1 MSIFTPTRRG
11 NPCQICG
18 DTTGK
23 CRETDQTLLCMN
35 VTDASQPMPG
45 FTFIGRTKDDLWGK
59 WIANTIA
66 NNRESRQK
74 LRTAQN
80 RNSGQQSQRQRN
92 RSKISQHDRLD
103 SLSTHERDRQY
114 RPILNQLTLH
124 PDDRADLHRR
134 GLTDD
139 LIDRW
144 GFKSVEQWQSLEQTF
159 PSSLAGISANGR
171 SLNTPFPGYLCPIY
185 DTEERITGFQVRN
198 RALEPNTPKYYWLT
212 SRTKSNPDGATPH
225 LGNGELPLAVYSP
238 NQPPKRQAIALVEG
252 TGPKPLLTAH
262 RLGIVTIGAAGG
274 QFSNSPQMLRQILD
288 ETARQFDQKIVE
300 FYPDAGAICNP
311 HVLRQ
316 YRATWRLLKC
326 WGYTI
331 QVMWWKQFTKADPDI
346 DELSDLDSINSIT
359 DAEFDAIAR
368 HPEQILTQLTTL
380 FRLEKG
386 KQKKR
391 QRRQSAHSPSSS
403 ADETLAI
410 QTYQPGMR
418 LQTWKGAIANG
429 YRYILDSSTTGTGKS
444 FDAGNAT
451 LDLAD
456 DVRQIIYLSDQHRN
470 PTVDTLKIQNG
481 WVDLDARHDG
491 LIRETTVNGQIRLRR
506 PLRREIPDTPANCSR
521 TSVIST
527 LRAKHVDGAD
537 TASLICGTCPLR
549 DRCAQSK
556 GVGYGF
562 LSQRQSA
569 LASPKFRAHPDSLPA
584 PMEYQYDSVVAIW
597 DEPGQT
603 FQVKHDIHVTLD
615 DLEQVITSL
624 LKTPE
629 QFETIQPLLTALL
642 PYLDGSM
649 HLGKFGLTHTQ
660 VVDFLPNLGTL
671 DISAIEHVLVP
682 NLSFLNKVDQDK
694 TNPGDRPQSH
704 SLAGDDRV
712 IEHAENSVVKQWLPT
727 LLRVLTGQIQGALSI
742 KQGLLTIAL
751 PDTHHRAIAGA
762 SKATIFLDATLT
774 RDDLALK
781 LGCSPD
787 EILEIRQEM
796 SRPENLVITQVTDL
810 GRMGMQRGKQQQ
822 QRTKILVEH
831 YKQRDPTTKVI
842 DFKKYHGDGAWWR
855 DSRGVNDFT
864 EINTLILVGTPCR
877 NIIDQAAEYAILTGA
892 YDLDNQGFKA
902 FVDRAIQADFYQ
914 AIGRLRAHRRLSEQ
928 LQVVI
933 LSNFELD
940 LSTHHVSASDVTPEA
955 STKQERFVAAAL
967 HAMNHLTDQNKK
979 VTQTAIAKLTGYS
992 QQYLSRFW
1000 KLLLMLLKES
1010 NSASG
1015 RVSQAEIHAPD
1026 SVVQNTSQLTAILN
1040 RPDEPAPKTEIPHL
1054 LEKLNDMFQ
1063 QLTVR
1068 QWRQVWNRLS
1078 ASEHIKIL
1086 SILLSTLPIG
1096 QIKCAVQ
1103 AFI

>member
-35 VTDASQPMPG
+35 IADASQPIPG

-59 WIANTIA
+59 WIATNIRA
-66 NNRESRQK
+66 QN
-74 LRTAQN
+74 LRTTAHD
-80 RNSGQQSQRQRN
+80 RNHGQQSRKQQRTK
-92 RSKISQHDRLD
+92 SEISQQYCPD
-103 SLSTHERDRQY
+103 SLSNDERDRLY
-114 RPILNQLTLH
+114 RQILSQLTLH

-134 GLTDD
+134 GLTTE
-139 LIDRW
+139 LIHHW
-144 GFKSVEQWQSLEQTF
+144 GFKSVEQWQSLDQVF
-159 PSSLAGISANGR
+159 PTSLAGISSSGR

-185 DTEERITGFQVRN
+185 DIKGRITGFQVRN

-212 SRTKSNPDGATPH
+212 SKTKSSPDGATPH

-238 NQPPKRQAIALVEG
+238 NQPPQKEAIALVEG
-252 TGPKPLLTAH
+252 TGPKPLLTAQ
-262 RLGIVTIGAAGG
+262 RLGIITIGAAGG
-274 QFSNSPQMLRQILD
+274 QFSSSRQTLRQILD
-288 ETARQFDQKIVE
+288 ETTCQFSQKIVE

-316 YRATWRLLKC
+316 YRATWRLLKS

-331 QVMWWKQFTKADPDI
+331 QVMWWKQLTKADPDI
-346 DELSDLDSINSIT
+346 DELSDLSSISSIT
-359 DAEFDAIAR
+359 EAEFDAIAR
-368 HPEQILTQLTTL
+368 HPQQVLTQLTTL

-391 QRRQSAHSPSSS
+391 RRRQSNPPLSSS
-403 ADETLAI
+403 PDEKLTI
-410 QTYQPGMR
+410 QIYQPGMR
-418 LQTWKGAIANG
+418 LQTWQGAIAKG

-481 WVDLDARHDG
+481 WVDLDARHNG
-491 LIRETTVNGQIRLRR
+491 LIHETTVNGQIRLRR
-506 PLRREIPDTPANCSR
+506 PLRRETPDTPANCSR
-521 TSVIST
+521 NSVIST

-556 GVGYGF
+556 GTGYGF
-562 LSQRQSA
+562 LNQRQSA

-584 PMEYQYDSVVAIW
+584 PVEYQYDSVIAIW

-603 FQVKHDIHVTLD
+603 FRVKQDIHVTLD
-615 DLEQVITSL
+615 DLEHVITSL

-629 QFETIQPLLTALL
+629 QFDTIQPLLTALL

-660 VVDFLPNLGTL
+660 VVDSLPNLDTL
-671 DISAIEHVLVP
+671 DISAIEHTLVP
-682 NLSFLNKVDQDK
+682 NLSFLNKTAHDT
-694 TNPGDRPQSH
+694 TNSGDRPLQRH
-704 SLAGDDRV
+704 SLVGDESV
-712 IEHAENSVVKQWLPT
+712 VEHAENSVVKQWLPT
-727 LLRVLTGQIQGALSI
+727 LLRVLAEQIQGSLSI

-751 PDTHHRAIAGA
+751 PDTRHRAIAHA
-762 SKATIFLDATLT
+762 AKATIFLDATLT
-774 RDDLALK
+774 RHDLALK

-787 EILEIRQEM
+787 EILEIRQEI
-796 SRPENLVITQVTDL
+796 SHPENLIVTQVTDL
-810 GRMGMQRGKQQQ
+810 GRMGMQRGQQQQ
-822 QRTKILVEH
+822 QRAKILIEH

-877 NIIDQAAEYAILTGA
+877 NIIDQADEYAILTGT

-902 FVDRAIQADFYQ
+902 FIDRAIQADFYQ
-914 AIGRLRAHRRLSEQ
+914 AIGRLRAHRRTSET
-928 LQVVI
+928 LQVII
-933 LSNFELD
+933 LSNFELE
-940 LSTHHVSASDVTPEA
+940 LSTHQVSASNVTPEA
-955 STKQERFVAAAL
+955 STKQERFIAAAL
-967 HAMNHLTDQNKK
+967 QAMNDLNSQSQK

-1015 RVSQAEIHAPD
+1015 SVYQSKLHAPD
-1026 SVVQNTSQLTAILN
+1026 SAVRNTGQQLTAILN
-1040 RPDEPAPKTEIPHL
+1040 RPNESTTGTEI
-1054 LEKLNDMFQ
+1054 
-1063 QLTVR
+1063 
-1068 QWRQVWNRLS
+1068 
-1078 ASEHIKIL
+1078 A
-1086 SILLSTLPIG
+1086 
-1096 QIKCAVQ
+1096 
-1103 AFI
+1103 

>member
-1 MSIFTPTRRG
+1 MSVFTPTRRE

-35 VTDASQPMPG
+35 IADASQPIPG
-45 FTFIGRTKDDLWGK
+45 FTFIGRTKDELWGK
-59 WIANTIA
+59 WIANNTPW
-66 NNRESRQK
+66 K
-74 LRTAQN
+74 LEPSTPQDRNHQQQN
-80 RNSGQQSQRQRN
+80 RIPKRD
-92 RSKISQHDRLD
+92 RSKISHPSRPE
-103 SLSTHERDRQY
+103 SLSNDERDRRY
-114 RPILNQLTLH
+114 RQILNQLTLH
-124 PDDRADLHRR
+124 PGDRADLHRR
-134 GLTDD
+134 GITDD
-139 LIDRW
+139 LIHHW
-144 GFKSVEQWQSLEQTF
+144 GFKSVEQWQSLDQTF
-159 PSSLAGISANGR
+159 PSSLAGISSSGR
-171 SLNTPFPGYLCPIY
+171 SLNTPFPGYLCPLY
-185 DTEERITGFQVRN
+185 DSEKRITGFQVRS
-198 RALEPNTPKYYWLT
+198 RELKANTPKYYWLT
-212 SRTKSNPDGATPH
+212 SKTKSNPDGATPH

-238 NQPPKRQAIALVEG
+238 SPPPKKEAIALVEG
-252 TGPKPLLTAH
+252 TGPKPLLTAQ
-262 RLGIVTIGAAGG
+262 RLGIITIGAAGG
-274 QFSNSPQMLRQILD
+274 QFSSSPQTLRHILD
-288 ETARQFDQKIVE
+288 ETTRTFIHKTVE

-316 YRATWRLLKC
+316 YRATWRVLKS

-331 QVMWWKQFTKADPDI
+331 QIMWWKQLTKTDPDI
-346 DELSDLDSINSIT
+346 DELSDLSSIRPVT
-359 DAEFDAIAR
+359 EAEFDAIAR
-368 HPEQILTQLTTL
+368 HPQQILSQLTTL

-391 QRRQSAHSPSSS
+391 QRQQSARSLSSS
-403 ADETLAI
+403 ADENLAI

-451 LDLAD
+451 PDLAD
-456 DVRQIIYLSDQHRN
+456 DVRQIVYLSDQHRN

-491 LIRETTVNGQIRLRR
+491 LVREATVNGQIRLRR
-506 PLRREIPDTPANCSR
+506 PLRRETPDTPANCSR

-527 LRAKHVDGAD
+527 LRAKHVNGAD

-562 LSQRQSA
+562 LNQRQAA
-569 LASPKFRAHPDSLPA
+569 LGSPKFRAHPDSLP
-584 PMEYQYDSVVAIW
+584 PPVEYQYDSVIAIW

-603 FQVKHDIHVTLD
+603 FQVKQDIHVTLD

-649 HLGKFGLTHTQ
+649 HLGKFGLTHAQ

-682 NLSFLNKVDQDK
+682 NLSFLNKVNQDK
-694 TNPGDRPQSH
+694 PHPGDRLQKYSVI
-704 SLAGDDRV
+704 GDDRV
-712 IEHAENSVVKQWLPT
+712 VEHAENSVVKQWLPT

-751 PDTHHRAIAGA
+751 PDTRHRAIAHA
-762 SKATIFLDATLT
+762 AKATIFLDATLT
-774 RDDLALK
+774 RHDLALK
-781 LGCSPD
+781 LGCSPN
-787 EILEIRQEM
+787 EILEISQEI
-796 SRPENLVITQVTDL
+796 SRPENLVVTQITDL
-810 GRMGMQRGKQQQ
+810 GRLGMQRGKQQQ
-822 QRTKILVEH
+822 QRTKILIEH

-864 EINTLILVGTPCR
+864 EISTLVLVGTPCR

-914 AIGRLRAHRRLSEQ
+914 AIGRLRAHRRTPEQ
-928 LQVVI
+928 LQVII
-933 LSNFELD
+933 LSNFELE
-940 LSTHHVSASDVTPEA
+940 LPTHQVSASDITPEA
-955 STKQERFVAAAL
+955 STKQERFIAAAVR
-967 HAMNHLTDQNKK
+967 AMNHLTNQNQK
-979 VTQTAIAKLTGYS
+979 VTQTAIATLTGYS

-1015 RVSQAEIHAPD
+1015 SVNQTTTHAPD
-1026 SVVQNTSQLTAILN
+1026 SVVQNAGQQLTGIIN
-1040 RPDEPAPKTEIPHL
+1040 ERPNEPVPESEIPHL
-1054 LEKLNDMFQ
+1054 LEKLDDVLQ
-1063 QLTVR
+1063 PLTMR
-1068 QWRQVWNRLS
+1068 QWRRVWSSLS

-1086 SILLSTLPIG
+1086 SILLSTLPVG
-1096 QIKCAVQ
+1096 QIKSAVQ